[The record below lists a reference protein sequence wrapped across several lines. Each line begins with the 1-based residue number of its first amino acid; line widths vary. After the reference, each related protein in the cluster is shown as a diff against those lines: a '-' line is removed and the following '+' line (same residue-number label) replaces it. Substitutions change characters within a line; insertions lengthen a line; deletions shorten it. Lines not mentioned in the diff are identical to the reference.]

1 MKKEEF
7 YNLLEQN
14 NIFLNEM
21 QKKQFDL
28 YLFNIQET
36 NKVMNLTSIT
46 ESEEVYEKH
55 FYDSL
60 LFSFGENLDN
70 KNVLD
75 VGSGAGFPGIPL
87 AIVYPK
93 MKITLLEPIGKRA
106 NFLSRIKDELKLEN
120 VEVICARCEDFSS
133 SHIEEYDIVT
143 ARAVSKLNIL
153 LELACQVIKIGGK
166 FIALKGKIAEE
177 EIEESKRAMEI
188 LNYKIEK
195 IKMGEL
201 PSDESK
207 RANVFCIKMKRVNT
221 KYPRIYSKIKSRP
234 L

>member
-14 NIFLNEM
+14 QIILSDV
-21 QKKQFDL
+21 QKKQFEQ
-28 YLFNIQET
+28 YLFMIQET

-46 ESEEVYEKH
+46 ENEEVYEKH

-60 LFSFGENLDN
+60 LFSFGEDLEN
-70 KNVLD
+70 KKVLD

-87 AIVYPK
+87 AITYPN

-106 NFLSRIKDELKLEN
+106 NFLSKVKEELHLDN
-120 VEVICARCEDFSS
+120 VEVVCARCEDFSS

-177 EIEESKRAMEI
+177 EIEESKKAMEI
-188 LNYKIEK
+188 LSYRIEK
-195 IKMGEL
+195 IKMGVL
-201 PSDESK
+201 PSEESK
-207 RANVFCIKMKRVNT
+207 RANVFCVKLKRVSS
-221 KYPRIYSKIKSRP
+221 KYPRNYSKIKSRP

>member
-60 LFSFGENLDN
+60 LFCFGENLDN

-195 IKMGEL
+195 IKMGVL